1 MEDREGRKAEE
12 AHRTV
17 DTGPVNVMVTFW
29 GWGGVPIGRLTVYT
43 SSSRRRSARN
53 GVEKDTCI
61 VAMEEHTMVMVS
73 MTRKVEEKFFIV
85 VMMMM
90 MMISFGSIPSS
101 YSIYLL

>member
-1 MEDREGRKAEE
+1 MVWLRRSVSSECPWRRRKVVDREGRKAEE

-29 GWGGVPIGRLTVYT
+29 GWGGVPIGRLAVYT

-85 VMMMM
+85 W
-90 MMISFGSIPSS
+90 
-101 YSIYLL
+101 